1 MRQPKPFFRKFTK
14 SWYVEIRGR
23 QINLGPDKK
32 LAWARYSQL
41 MASPDELNAHTTAVR
56 EIFDR

>member
-23 QINLGPDKK
+23 QINLGRDKK

-41 MASPDELNAHTTAVR
+41 MASPDVLTGFIRSYTEYN
-56 EIFDR
+56 